1 VAPQAQGP
9 RRLGRGD
16 RHRALN
22 LRVEAVTDRL
32 FVYGT
37 LAPGN
42 AAWAVLEPWV
52 VGDGE
57 PDAVAERLYDT
68 GRGYPGA
75 TFGAGQDL
83 VYGVV
88 VVLAQPDGALTA
100 LDRYEGDEYARIT
113 VGTRAGLDVATY
125 AWTAPLTGC
134 RLLADGRWRDPETR
148 RAGGR

>member
-1 VAPQAQGP
+1 
-9 RRLGRGD
+9 
-16 RHRALN
+16 
-22 LRVEAVTDRL
+22 VTDRL

-42 AAWAVLEPWV
+42 DAWAVLEPWII
-52 VGDGE
+52 GAADR
-57 PDAVAERLYDT
+57 DAVSGRLYDT

-75 TFGAGQDL
+75 TFEPDIVDGGPGL
-83 VYGVV
+83 VHGTV
-88 VVLAQPDGALTA
+88 VVLARPDAALAA

-113 VGTRAGLDVATY
+113 VRTRTGIDVATY

-134 RLLADGRWRDPETR
+134 RLLADGRWPDPETRDPETR